1 MEDNAVFWKNHTFFV
16 QNCKKAAGLIKQFFI
31 YMFIFP
37 FFFIF
42 LLTKTKVQQ
51 AFTFP
56 ITLGGARNLSIC
68 QTSKCLNYETAY
80 IDANP

>member
-42 LLTKTKVQQ
+42 LLTKTKVQ
-51 AFTFP
+51 
-56 ITLGGARNLSIC
+56 LC
-68 QTSKCLNYETAY
+68 
-80 IDANP
+80 